1 MKKSFY
7 KPSLI
12 LFALAIIVLANVNS
26 GCGIYKL
33 TESEPLPDS
42 IKTFR
47 VVTMLNSAPY
57 QNPQLAPNLS
67 EKLRQKIG
75 GQTKLIATN
84 NDNAHYDISGTITD
98 YSPSTTGVS
107 NTNGQTQASLNRL
120 TVSVHIVVNK
130 TLSNEKEEFDISR
143 SFDFNANRSLQSV
156 ESELLPEIVRNLS
169 DEIFNRL
176 FSKW

>member
-1 MKKSFY
+1 MKKAFY

>member
-1 MKKSFY
+1 MKKRFY
-7 KPSLI
+7 TPSI
-12 LFALAIIVLANVNS
+12 LLLTIAIIFLANINS

-42 IKTFR
+42 VKTFR
-47 VVTMLNSAPY
+47 VNTLMNAAPY
-57 QNPQLAPNLS
+57 QNPQLAPALS
-67 EKLRQKIG
+67 DKLRQKIG

-84 NDNAHYDISGTITD
+84 SDNAHYDISGTITD

-120 TVSVHIVVNK
+120 TVTVHIVVNK
-130 TLSNEKEEFDISR
+130 TLSNDKEEFDVSR

-156 ESELLPEIVRNLS
+156 ESELLPEIIRNLS
-169 DEIFNRL
+169 DEIFNHI